1 MPSVQPWVL
10 LLEQERVFSHNRFLS
25 GVFRRS
31 GQAARGL
38 YVRIQLPPRVFGM
51 VSRRLHQRC
60 QRDGGS
66 DGRLAH
72 CGLCAGDE
80 RGRSG
85 YLPRSGDPCG
95 LCGMDV
101 PRPFAGGADHSHAAR
116 MHPGAHHRRVRASG
130 GSGNL
135 ATGRAWGCLDRICGV
150 ATLAPS
156 RYGAPRERAGL
167 RRIGVRIGVRQ
178 RGDQLQRAASGDLC
192 ALRWLG
198 QGHYSRDA
206 QPVFSWHQHLHLHC
220 SSRRR
225 TVYSRRGQGRTLGD
239 ARRVGGARRLP
250 ARRPFRPG
258 ERFPGY
264 PARHDRLRRER
275 LYYPGCGE
283 PLVMGK
289 YPIIR

>member
-1 MPSVQPWVL
+1 
-10 LLEQERVFSHNRFLS
+10 
-25 GVFRRS
+25 
-31 GQAARGL
+31 
-38 YVRIQLPPRVFGM
+38 M

-66 DGRLAH
+66 DGRPAH
-72 CGLCAGDE
+72 RGLCAGDE

-101 PRPFAGGADHSHAAR
+101 PRPFAGGADRSHAAR
-116 MHPGAHHRRVRASG
+116 MHPGAHHRRVCASG

-178 RGDQLQRAASGDLC
+178 RGDQLSGPPVAIYALYVGWDKDTTRGTLSLYFLGISICTCIVQAAAGLYTPVVVKA
-192 ALRWLG
+192 ALWGMPGALVGLVVSLPVARFVRESVF
-198 QGHYSRDA
+198 QGI
-206 QPVFSWHQHLHLHC
+206 L
-220 SSRRR
+220 
-225 TVYSRRGQGRTLGD
+225 
-239 ARRVGGARRLP
+239 
-250 ARRPFRPG
+250 
-258 ERFPGY
+258 
-264 PARHDRLRRER
+264 
-275 LYYPGCGE
+275 
-283 PLVMGK
+283 LVMIAFAGSVC
-289 YPIIR
+289 IIRAVESLL